1 MAYTHTNVANNPKAL
16 LHRLL
21 PRNWLSIKL
30 TTLHL
35 ILGRWWLCTAAIVLG
50 TILVKAMNAICWWMK
65 LTMAVISLLGRTLMC
80 CNFLLFLSSSSPARR
95 KGAGGI
101 HLREHFGVVMQDFE
115 FFLSFFLTLQAWK
128 SWKDSIGKTWV
139 LSRVSCSGGFFA
151 KCLSFLSLKSWKFVL
166 EEVDGLD
173 GMDEAEKCGLC
184 WADSSW

>member
-80 CNFLLFLSSSSPARR
+80 CNFLLFLSSSSPARQLASSSQR
-95 KGAGGI
+95 SRRHSSSGAF
-101 HLREHFGVVMQDFE
+101 RCCNARFWVFFE
-115 FFLSFFLTLQAWK
+115 FFSYITSLEKLEGFDREDLSFIAGFLF
-128 SWKDSIGKTWV
+128 
-139 LSRVSCSGGFFA
+139 GGF
-151 KCLSFLSLKSWKFVL
+151 
-166 EEVDGLD
+166 
-173 GMDEAEKCGLC
+173 LC
-184 WADSSW
+184 EMS